1 MIRLTKKVV
10 LMGCLLLPLA
20 AQAGQLS
27 EAEFKAQAKQ
37 KAMQLGKTLKQNLQK
52 AVKEG
57 GLPNGVE
64 VCKDIAPAIAAEL
77 STDGWLV
84 GRTALKVRNPQ
95 NRADSWEKSSL
106 MAMVKGLEEGLEPG
120 ALVQVHVDDTAGD
133 YRFMAPIMTDG
144 LCLNCHGAALA
155 PAVKE
160 AIKQRYPEDQAT
172 GFAAGDL
179 RGAFTVRYQQ
189 DD

>member
-1 MIRLTKKVV
+1 MIRLSKKAV
-10 LMGCLLLPLA
+10 LIGGLLLPLA

-27 EAEFKAQAKQ
+27 ETEFKAQAKQ

-57 GLPNGVE
+57 GLPNGVG

-77 STDGWLV
+77 STDGWQV

-95 NRADSWEKSSL
+95 NRADSWEQSSL
-106 MAMVKGLEEGLEPG
+106 MAMVKGLGEGLEPG
-120 ALVQVHVDDTAGD
+120 ALATVHVDEAAGT
-133 YRFMAPIMTDG
+133 YRFMAPIITGG
-144 LCLNCHGAALA
+144 LCLNCHGAELA
-155 PAVKE
+155 EPVKE
-160 AIKQRYPEDQAT
+160 AIKQRYPDDEAT

-179 RGAFTVRYQQ
+179 RGAFTVTYQAGE
-189 DD
+189 